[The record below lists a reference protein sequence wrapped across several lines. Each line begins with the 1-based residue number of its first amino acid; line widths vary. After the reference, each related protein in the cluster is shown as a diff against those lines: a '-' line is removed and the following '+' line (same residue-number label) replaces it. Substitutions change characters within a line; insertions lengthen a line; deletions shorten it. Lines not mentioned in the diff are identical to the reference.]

1 MSESNARKEMAPV
14 RRTADELS
22 VVTRSQPQTVAV
34 GRALGECLA
43 EGDVLVLTGDLGA
56 GKTQLTK
63 GVAAGLGITED
74 VTSPTFTIEMVY
86 EGGRLPLYHFDLYR
100 LDDPDQLEDTGLFDV
115 LGADGVCS
123 IEWGE
128 QFADEIG
135 PQRMDVFLTRLDD
148 DAEPGQEPAR
158 EVRLVA
164 HDARG
169 RELLDA
175 LERACHNG
183 SLPARSASRR
193 GGWPGLRGAG
203 APPGCCLEF

>member
-22 VVTRSQPQTVAV
+22 VVTRSQPQTVA
-34 GRALGECLA
+34 LGECLA

-63 GVAAGLGITED
+63 GMAAGLGITED

-175 LERACHNG
+175 LERALSERIFAG
-183 SLPARSASRR
+183 EKRFSPW
-193 GGWPGLRGAG
+193 GWPGLRGAG

>member
-63 GVAAGLGITED
+63 GMAVGLGITED

-115 LGADGVCS
+115 LGTDGVCS
-123 IEWGE
+123 SEWGE

-148 DAEPGQEPAR
+148 DVEPGQEPAR

-164 HDARG
+164 HDTRG

-175 LERACHNG
+175 LERAL
-183 SLPARSASRR
+183 S
-193 GGWPGLRGAG
+193 
-203 APPGCCLEF
+203 

>member
-1 MSESNARKEMAPV
+1 MSELTFSSTSAGE
-14 RRTADELS
+14 T
-22 VVTRSQPQTVAV
+22 Q
-34 GRALGECLA
+34 ALGERLGTLL
-43 EGDVLVLTGDLGA
+43 EPGDVLVLTGDLGA

-63 GVAAGLGITED
+63 GIARSMGVADE
-74 VTSPTFTIEMVY
+74 VTSPTFALEAVHEGAEM
-86 EGGRLPLYHFDLYR
+86 PLYHFDLYR

-175 LERACHNG
+175 LERAL
-183 SLPARSASRR
+183 S
-193 GGWPGLRGAG
+193 
-203 APPGCCLEF
+203 

>member
-1 MSESNARKEMAPV
+1 MSESNAKKEMAPV

-63 GVAAGLGITED
+63 GMAAGRGITED

-135 PQRMDVFLTRLDD
+135 PQRMDVFLTRLDY

-169 RELLDA
+169 REL
-175 LERACHNG
+175 
-183 SLPARSASRR
+183 PAVGVAWPAGRR
-193 GGWPGLRGAG
+193 GTSWVLLRVLTLS
-203 APPGCCLEF
+203 C